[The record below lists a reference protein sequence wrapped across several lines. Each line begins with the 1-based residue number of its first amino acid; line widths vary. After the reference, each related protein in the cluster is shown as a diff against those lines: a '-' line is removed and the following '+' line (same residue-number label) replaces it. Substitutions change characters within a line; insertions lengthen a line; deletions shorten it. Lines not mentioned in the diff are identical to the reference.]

1 VHSED
6 FVRDFALIMVAAAAA
21 LIVFRL
27 IRQPPILGYLLAGV
41 LVGPFAMQGR
51 FVGDAQTVS
60 LVAEVGLVVLLFSIG
75 VEFGWERIRKVGFRV
90 VLIGAVEIAAMISL
104 GYILGQALGWSST
117 TSIYLGAALAF
128 SSSAVLV
135 QILRENGQLMSLRGQ
150 LIVGILVV
158 EDFVAVVLLAV
169 FAGYANQEDGGA
181 VEVWPI
187 VVKMTVFAI
196 GALVFGTLLAPRL
209 MDLLDYLKSR
219 ETLLIGSLGMCFG
232 VGLLAREMG
241 LSAGAGAF
249 LIGTVLGDTRHR
261 DQIARLI
268 APVRDVFAAL
278 FFVSIGMLVN
288 MADVPEYFGTALI
301 VTGVLVAGKV
311 LAATVGTFL
320 TGHDG
325 DTALRVGTAM
335 PQPGEFSLA
344 IARAG
349 SEHAAV
355 GAQLYPV
362 VTISTLMSSFIYP
375 LVFRSPGLIGSV
387 VGWLLPTRVKTKA
400 AEFSAAI
407 AIARRAMAPA
417 KPAGGSL
424 ALARGIR
431 SAAVSFGIIGLVI
444 VAGVLISNVG
454 ASIADEM
461 GFSADLVGAAI
472 LASVV
477 TLAVPAGIVL
487 WRVLSDLGIVF
498 VQRLFIRFKLVK
510 LTARVHAADVVGTS
524 FVSVVLLIA
533 GVWLVT
539 QLLEMMP
546 VADMTS
552 PGPAL
557 VMVLSAAVT
566 ATLAMKIHSQMDKTF
581 RRTLL
586 GNGPGAKLSSSDG
599 SGSSGD

>member
-1 VHSED
+1 
-6 FVRDFALIMVAAAAA
+6 MVAAAAA

-27 IRQPPILGYLLAGV
+27 LRQPPILGYLLAGV
-41 LVGPFAMQGR
+41 LVGPFALQGR
-51 FVGDAQTVS
+51 FVADTQTVS
-60 LVAEVGLVVLLFSIG
+60 LVAEVGLVVLLFSLG

-90 VLIGAVEIAAMISL
+90 VIIGAVEIAAMISL
-104 GYILGQALGWSST
+104 GYFLGRALGWSAT

-135 QILRENGQLMSLRGQ
+135 SILRENGQLMTLRGQ
-150 LIVGILVV
+150 LVVGVLVV

-169 FAGYANQEDGGA
+169 FAGYASQEDGGA
-181 VEVWPI
+181 VQVWPI
-187 VVKMTVFAI
+187 VMKMTVFAV
-196 GALVFGTLLAPRL
+196 GALVFGTLLTPRI

-219 ETLLIGSLGMCFG
+219 ETLLIGSLGLCFG

-261 DQIARLI
+261 DQIARVI

-288 MADVPEYFGTALI
+288 MGDVPEYFGTVLI

-311 LAATVGTFL
+311 LTATAGTFL

-325 DTALRVGTAM
+325 EASLGVGTAM

-344 IARAG
+344 IARSG

-355 GAQLYPV
+355 GAQLFPV
-362 VTISTLMSSFIYP
+362 VIISTLMSSFIYP
-375 LVFRSPGLIGSV
+375 FVFKSSGLIGSV
-387 VGWLLPTRVKTKA
+387 FGWVLPDRAKRKA
-400 AEFSAAI
+400 AGFSRTI
-407 AIARRAMAPA
+407 DTARRAMAPA
-417 KPAGGSL
+417 KPAPHDL
-424 ALARGIR
+424 VRGVR
-431 SAAVSFGIIGLVI
+431 STAVSFGIIGLVI

-454 ASIADEM
+454 TNLTSEFGI
-461 GFSADLVGAAI
+461 SADLIGVAI

-487 WRVLSDLGIVF
+487 WRVLADLSVVF
-498 VQRLFIRFKLVK
+498 ARRAFVRFNVTRGLQV
-510 LTARVHAADVVGTS
+510 ADVASTVI
-524 FVSVVLLIA
+524 VSVLLLIA

-539 QLLEMMP
+539 QLLEVMP

-552 PGPAL
+552 PLPAL
-557 VMVLSAAVT
+557 IMALSAAVT

-586 GNGPGAKLSSSDG
+586 GDGPGEA
-599 SGSSGD
+599 SGDSEPSDA